1 MKRFLSFLLLTF
13 SLCAGAENNS
23 LLWYSRPASYWEEAL
38 PIGNGRLGAMV
49 SAAVECDT
57 LFLNEDTF
65 WSGSPYNNCN
75 TNALGVLDS
84 IRQALWQKDYER
96 AQRLGMKN
104 IVADRNK
111 TGHGMAYE
119 AVGRMLIKFPFL
131 SGSTTVNASNGSSP
145 LNYNK
150 VGAYRRW
157 LDLSTATAGM
167 SFEYGGIR
175 YERTY
180 FASLAN
186 DVIVI
191 RLTATKNGKT
201 LSPKQMGKPQIDFL
215 SPEKRV
221 NAEVSHYDSRT
232 LMVRSTLKEKEMEH
246 VPNQLHCVTFIRQYD
261 DKEGITLVVSSATNF
276 VNYHDIS
283 GDAKQRAM
291 EKLLNAESVIG
302 SYATAL
308 QKHVSKYQ
316 EQYCRVSLDLGHN
329 PVQEQ
334 KDTETRI
341 AEFAEFGDP
350 GLAATYFQFG
360 RYLLISSSQPGTQP
374 ANLQGLWNPDGRQYP
389 AWDSKYTTNINV
401 EMNYWPAE
409 VCNLSECHEP
419 FLRMVGDVSLTG
431 RQSANDMYGCRGWT
445 LHHNTDLWRST
456 GAVDNASCAVW
467 PTGGAWFCQ
476 HLWEHYLFTGDKDF
490 LQHKAYPIL
499 RSAAEF
505 YQDFL
510 VRDPNS
516 GYLVAAPSTSPENTP
531 GLGSYLDDNG
541 KKFNFA
547 HFAGVTMDNQMI
559 YDLLRSTALAAR
571 HLGIDTA
578 FADSLDALRHQL
590 PPMMI
595 GKYGQLQEWLED
607 WDREF
612 SSHRHISHLWGA
624 YPGCQVSPYEQPEL
638 FQAVKKSLIGRGDAS
653 RGWSMGWKVCQWAR
667 QLDGDHAMTLIKNQL
682 HLKSPNCTIRDQDG
696 GTYTNMFD
704 AHPPFQ
710 IDGNF
715 GCCAGIAEMLVQS
728 HDGCVH
734 LLPAL
739 PTVWQNGGK
748 VSGLRCRGGFII
760 DELSWTDGKIT
771 SLKIRSTLGGNLRLR
786 LPADAD
792 GNTHIA
798 PSASTTWQK
807 AEGVNPNPLMQVYD
821 IAAPIIKDRSKIPA
835 TQLAPTQLYDIPTT
849 AGETVEFKAR

>member
-1 MKRFLSFLLLTF
+1 MRHLLLLLFITT
-13 SLCAGAENNS
+13 SLCTKADDSAM
-23 LLWYSRPASYWEEAL
+23 LWYSRPATYWEEAL
-38 PIGNGRLGAMV
+38 PIGNGHLGAMI
-49 SAAVECDT
+49 SSAVECDT

-65 WSGSPYNNCN
+65 WSGSPYSNCN
-75 TNALGVLDS
+75 ANALGVLDS

-104 IVADRNK
+104 IVADREK

-119 AVGRMLIKFPFL
+119 AVGRLLIKTPTHKE
-131 SGSTTVNASNGSSP
+131 GM
-145 LNYNK
+145 
-150 VGAYRRW
+150 YRRW

-167 SFEYGGIR
+167 SYECKGIR

-180 FASLAN
+180 FASLAD
-186 DVIVI
+186 DVIII
-191 RLTATKNGKT
+191 RLKATRNGKT
-201 LSPKQMGKPQIDFL
+201 VSPKQAGRPQIDFL

-221 NAEVSHYDSRT
+221 KAEVSRYDERT

-246 VPNQLHCVTFIRQYD
+246 VPNMLHCVTFIRQYE
-261 DKEGITLVVSSATNF
+261 DKEGVTLVVSAATNF

-283 GDAKQRAM
+283 GDAEAKAM
-291 EKLLNAESVIG
+291 DKLLRAEAGIKD
-302 SYATAL
+302 YAATL
-308 QKHVSKYQ
+308 QRHVDKYR
-316 EQYCRVSLDLGHN
+316 EQYARVSLDLGHN

-409 VCNLSECHEP
+409 VTNLSECHEP
-419 FLRMVGDVSLTG
+419 FLRMVGDVSQTG
-431 RQSANDMYGCRGWT
+431 REAARNMYGCRGWT
-445 LHHNTDLWRST
+445 LHHNTDLWRAT
-456 GAVDNASCAVW
+456 GAVDYASCAVW

-490 LQHKAYPIL
+490 LLNKAYPVL

-516 GYLVAAPSTSPENTP
+516 GYLVAAPSTSPENNP
-531 GLGSYLDDNG
+531 GLGSYLDENG
-541 KKFNFA
+541 KKFSFA

-559 YDLLRSTALAAR
+559 YDLLRSTSMAAR
-571 HLGIDTA
+571 QLGIDNA
-578 FADSLDALRHQL
+578 FADSLDSLRRQL

-595 GKYGQLQEWLED
+595 GKFGQLQEWLD
-607 WDREF
+607 DLDREF

-624 YPGCQVSPYEQPEL
+624 YPGCQVSPYEHPEL

-739 PTVWQNGGK
+739 PTVWKSHGT
-748 VSGLRCRGGFII
+748 VSGLRCRGGFVI
-760 DELSWTDGKIT
+760 DELSWKDGKIT

-786 LPADAD
+786 LPADEN
-792 GNTHIA
+792 GNTGITITSSGLLTDA
-798 PSASTTWQK
+798 KGT
-807 AEGVNPNPLMQVYD
+807 NPNPLMQVYD
-821 IAAPIIKDRSKIPA
+821 IAAPIVKDAKKIPA
-835 TQLAPTQLYDIPTT
+835 TILPPTRLYDIATT
-849 AGETVEFKAR
+849 TGETVEFKAR